1 MIREAYHVETGDAVV
16 TFDKDLRKLLD
27 AVP

>member
-1 MIREAYHVETGDAVV
+1 MIREAYHAEEGDAVV